1 MRKSISEFFKYVSFS
16 VMGMVGIS
24 CYILADTFFVAN
36 GLGAAGLTAL
46 NLAIP
51 VYNFING
58 CGLMLGMGGATRFS
72 IAMAAGDEAKG
83 RRIFTNAIY
92 AVCAAALIFVTMGL
106 LFSQQITG
114 MLGAD
119 EVAFQMTN
127 TYLRVLL
134 LFSPAFLL
142 NNILLCFVRNDGN
155 PGLPML
161 AMLGGSVANIVLD
174 YVFIF
179 PLRMGIFGAVLAT
192 GIAPVI
198 SISILSLHFLSGKCG
213 FGFRKEKLDSKLIGG
228 FVSTGFSSFVAE
240 VSTGIVMIVFNI
252 IILNLM
258 GNIGVAAYG
267 VIANIALVVLAVFTG
282 IGQGTQ
288 PVVSQAYG
296 KGEMKK
302 THFYL
307 FLGAASAVVTACA
320 VYLAVNL
327 FAEPITSAFNSEGNP
342 VLQSIAEEGL
352 RLYFLYAPFAGFNIV
367 LATFFAS
374 VQKNGFAQAISMLR
388 GIVLI
393 IPAVFILSN
402 LYGMTGVWLAFPV
415 VETAVM
421 MCGIGLYLK
430 MGGQTTGRR

>member
-179 PLRMGIFGAVLAT
+179 PLHMGIFGAVLAT

-198 SISILSLHFLSGKCG
+198 SISILSPHFLSGKCG
-213 FGFRKEKLDSKLIGG
+213 FGFRKEKLDIKLIGG

-288 PVVSQAYG
+288 PVVMEKA
-296 KGEMKK
+296 K
-302 THFYL
+302 
-307 FLGAASAVVTACA
+307 
-320 VYLAVNL
+320 
-327 FAEPITSAFNSEGNP
+327 
-342 VLQSIAEEGL
+342 
-352 RLYFLYAPFAGFNIV
+352 
-367 LATFFAS
+367 
-374 VQKNGFAQAISMLR
+374 
-388 GIVLI
+388 
-393 IPAVFILSN
+393 
-402 LYGMTGVWLAFPV
+402 
-415 VETAVM
+415 
-421 MCGIGLYLK
+421 
-430 MGGQTTGRR
+430 